1 MAKARVSAA
10 SASLELQRSEAE
22 ASMTINELQHWPP
35 TSGASLSGLLSHDAG
50 AIRRARVSPSGR
62 LVLSV
67 GVDTSTSVPLPAE
80 YSNLPRRARV
90 DLSRRLTDL
99 LEGMSVDQAGTVSL
113 PVLPASGV

>member
-1 MAKARVSAA
+1 MAEARVSAA
-10 SASLELQRSEAE
+10 RASLKLQPSETE
-22 ASMTINELQHWPP
+22 APMTLNELQHWPP
-35 TSGASLSGLLSHDAG
+35 TTGASLSGLLPQDAG

-67 GVDTSTSVPLPAE
+67 GADTSTSFPLPAE
-80 YSNLPRRARV
+80 YSNLPRKGRV

-113 PVLPASGV
+113 PVPASGV

>member
-1 MAKARVSAA
+1 
-10 SASLELQRSEAE
+10 
-22 ASMTINELQHWPP
+22 MTINELQHWPP